1 MQTFN
6 NLPVFHMDIDEATGE
21 ARLEAVAFVD
31 KPAIARNFQAFNT
44 RQRFTSE
51 EARRIVSGPLMLADT
66 PIYRRDDE
74 RGEFYTVFTPDAV
87 ERCAQRFF
95 ADGLHNTCNAMH
107 SPDMPL
113 NGLVMFESFIADA
126 RRGIASMRGFEDV
139 PDGSWFGSYKVNN
152 DALWQAVKDG
162 TFQGFSVEGIFIMT
176 PAPTADEVTMRA
188 IAHILSQVQDA

>member
-31 KPAIARNFQAFNT
+31 KPAIQRNFQAFST
-44 RQRFTSE
+44 RQRF
-51 EARRIVSGPLMLADT
+51 AVQVDRRIVSGPLMLADT
-66 PIYRRDDE
+66 PIYRRDEE

-95 ADGLHNTCNAMH
+95 ADGLHNACNAMH
-107 SPDMPL
+107 DPDMPL
-113 NGLVMFESFIADA
+113 GGLVMFESFIADS
-126 RRGIASMRGFEDV
+126 RRGIAPMAGFEDV

-152 DALWQAVKDG
+152 DALWEAVKDG
-162 TFQGFSVEGIFIMT
+162 TFQGFSVEGIFNMT
-176 PAPTADEVTMRA
+176 PAISQEEATMRA
-188 IAHILSQVQDA
+188 IVGILSQVEEG